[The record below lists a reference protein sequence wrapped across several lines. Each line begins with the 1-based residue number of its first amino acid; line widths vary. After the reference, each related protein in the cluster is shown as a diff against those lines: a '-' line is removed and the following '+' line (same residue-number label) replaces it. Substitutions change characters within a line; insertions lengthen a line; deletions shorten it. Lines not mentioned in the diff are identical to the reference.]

1 MNSLL
6 FEFSKINIEYAPRTV
21 NQSVSSRAPVFILLC
36 VLDILVNIVLN
47 LSVETLRIYWVRFY

>member
-21 NQSVSSRAPVFILLC
+21 NQSVSSQAPVFILLC
-36 VLDILVNIVLN
+36 VLDILVNIVSNLN
-47 LSVETLRIYWVRFY
+47 VETLRIYWVRFY

>member
-6 FEFSKINIEYAPRTV
+6 FVFSKINVEYAPRTV
-21 NQSVSSRAPVFILLC
+21 SQSESYRTSAFILLC
-36 VLDILVNIVLN
+36 VLDILMNIVLN